1 MRIIFTALFLV
12 LSASAV
18 IASDIDS
25 AQNSATNSD
34 WVLAATLIRP
44 AIAKNTLDI
53 PTLKLAAKIYL
64 ELEIVDTGLVY
75 AKRVYED
82 DDDEKENVMLYSEAL
97 RDNSRAAEATILLR
111 KYLKKKRDVDVSL
124 ELVNSLVDADS
135 LGAAE
140 LIATTARDNY
150 PKSAAAYLALGNI
163 YFNSKPLPVFDLAV
177 QNYNEAIDLD
187 STLVTA
193 HFNLAISYWRMANR
207 ESDQELGNMLFTRS
221 LKEWNTVATLD
232 PKNARAWYEQG
243 KIFYLAGR
251 YNSSSKALITYRE
264 LRPLGTGEI
273 MASWYLGESL
283 YKQNLCDSAK
293 RHLEDAAARVDS
305 LKPKVSLIMA
315 RCNFQSKVWKTTAD
329 FYNAA
334 LPIKATWEN
343 SDFWYYGAAL
353 VLSGDTTQA
362 IGVMTEAAERDPKS
376 CTSMFRFALLLQ
388 DKRMYA
394 RSNEIFRKRQANCL
408 DSLNAKIHVFIG
420 NNFFADS
427 LVDSAIASYENS
439 LEVNPAYVY
448 ATFRLGETYLVK
460 GDVARGLAM
469 LESVIANAQITAK
482 ADERNYGV
490 GAIIRL
496 NGLDMTDKKWQNIV
510 DRSKIAKDIN
520 PKSVGAWLYLAIGY
534 QGLQDAENAKKAYK
548 EVLKLDPNN
557 EAAKKNLKALGS

>member
-25 AQNSATNSD
+25 AQNAATNSD

-44 AIAKNTLDI
+44 AIAKNPLDI

-376 CTSMFRFALLLQ
+376 CTSMFRFASLLQ

-439 LEVNPAYVY
+439 LEVNPAYVW
-448 ATFRLGETYLVK
+448 AMFLLGETYLVK

-469 LESVIANAQITAK
+469 LESVIANAQITTK